1 MVNLTTNMHVQFSMD
16 GPAVEVK
23 LAGTVL
29 SVDNKTEIIEL
40 DQEHFDFNLR
50 KAHCITKTYSVVVRR
65 PKKKW

>member
-1 MVNLTTNMHVQFSMD
+1 MD